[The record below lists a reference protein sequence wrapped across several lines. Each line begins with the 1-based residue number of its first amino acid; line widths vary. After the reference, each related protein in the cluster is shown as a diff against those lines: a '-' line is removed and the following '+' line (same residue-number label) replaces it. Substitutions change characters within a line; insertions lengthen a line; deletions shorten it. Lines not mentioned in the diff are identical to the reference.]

1 MKERDSTIQ
10 TIRNRYKELA
20 DRKENYLR
28 CLRSVRAW
36 RSKRITAQE
45 VDRLEDS
52 SQVIRIIFNQDL
64 LEVLMGPQMMKW
76 DVPPQTVVL
85 NDTKQESPGL
95 IPALCQ
101 EEPEMNREQI
111 QALRVRK
118 LRSPVIDLGNCS
130 DDVLAC
136 FGKQLKKLR
145 GPLFDNLKLYYQ
157 NWSQSCLPAT
167 PMPGCTHCHKYQ
179 RQEVP
184 EFLSQFKQFLQGKI
198 KNLENII

>member
-52 SQVIRIIFNQDL
+52 SQV
-64 LEVLMGPQMMKW
+64 
-76 DVPPQTVVL
+76 
-85 NDTKQESPGL
+85 
-95 IPALCQ
+95 
-101 EEPEMNREQI
+101 PEMNREQI

>member
-52 SQVIRIIFNQDL
+52 SQV
-64 LEVLMGPQMMKW
+64 
-76 DVPPQTVVL
+76 
-85 NDTKQESPGL
+85 
-95 IPALCQ
+95 
-101 EEPEMNREQI
+101 PEMNREQI

-118 LRSPVIDLGNCS
+118 LRSPVIDLVRNGNCS